1 MYCKNCGELLEMDS
15 NVVYKMLTS
24 DTSSTFDMYKMS
36 YKVKRTGDML
46 YVSLPTMQKIFNV
59 KYNYDAE
66 NNCLTINT
74 LPMLYKHYNALV
86 KEAGYY
92 EMSGDFSNQK
102 ALIQNMIVVISKQQQ
117 VGVISTID
125 NSTLIGTKYN
135 NMTFSEGMGEFIVQ
149 QNNKFGVLTVKPKEE
164 AQVKIGFEYDSLK
177 LIDNNIGLYLA
188 QNFSK
193 YGVLDKVGKVII
205 NLEYDRIG
213 IENPGLFQ
221 TDNIRNSYILYNN
234 CIPVKQY
241 DQWFMFNI
249 FGELKCEG
257 LYGFGCVPSTNQ
269 TAQNL
274 LLIPASEGVEG
285 IVVYTKDA
293 QNSMRYGVIDV
304 NGIFRIPD
312 SFQSIYKTV
321 SAGKTS
327 YYTLFDN
334 QVVPVS
340 ERLQK
345 SSNSSSG
352 SVSAP
357 IQ

>member
-1 MYCKNCGELLEMDS
+1 VRIRL
-15 NVVYKMLTS
+15 
-24 DTSSTFDMYKMS
+24 
-36 YKVKRTGDML
+36 
-46 YVSLPTMQKIFNV
+46 
-59 KYNYDAE
+59 
-66 NNCLTINT
+66 
-74 LPMLYKHYNALV
+74 
-86 KEAGYY
+86 
-92 EMSGDFSNQK
+92 
-102 ALIQNMIVVISKQQQ
+102 
-117 VGVISTID
+117 
-125 NSTLIGTKYN
+125 
-135 NMTFSEGMGEFIVQ
+135 
-149 QNNKFGVLTVKPKEE
+149 
-164 AQVKIGFEYDSLK
+164 EYDCLK